1 MASKMSE
8 AIKLLIQERGISEEL
23 VRKTIEESLLAA
35 FKKKF
40 GSMDNAVVRFSEDG
54 SEVTIFARKKIVEE
68 DDLED
73 PLREITLAEA
83 LELNEECEIG
93 DELLIEIN
101 PLEFDRGAVQSAKQK
116 TKQTLREIQKNTL
129 YSEFKEKVG
138 EMVIGY
144 YQRERNGNIYV
155 DLGKTEGI
163 LPKKYQS
170 PREVYHPSDRVR
182 ALIYEVAKSPTGLQI
197 VLSRTHAE
205 FVRKVFELEVPELYD
220 HTIEIY
226 KIVREPGYRTKM
238 AVYSNREDVDPVGA
252 CVGLKGVRIQ
262 AVVRELEGEKI
273 DVLKYDPDPRSFIR
287 NALLPAEVEQVVV
300 LDEAKKSA
308 LAVVQDNQFSLAIGK
323 QGLNVRLANR
333 LVDWNIDV
341 KTAQQFSEMDLSA
354 ETKRALSALFGDLE
368 PTEEITRI
376 SELPGLNER
385 LVDILKANGIEY
397 IESLI
402 SMSEKEIA
410 GLSGVS
416 PDDAL
421 TIAKAIAENIEVVEE
436 GEAKPAEPEEAAEA
450 GDAAASAPQIAGSPQ
465 GAGFAAPPIAGSTAT
480 VAEPAAETTAPS
492 AAAAPQIAGF
502 AASAPQIAG
511 SVPQM
516 PQIAGSTTGFAAS
529 APASPAA
536 AAAPT
541 AEPAAPPVA
550 AAPQAAAAPPI
561 AGFAAP
567 AAETYECPE
576 CGAEIRPDM
585 TACPNCGVG
594 LSFEEDEGQDG

>member
-23 VRKTIEESLLAA
+23 VHKTIEESLLAA

-40 GSMDNAVVRFSEDG
+40 GSMDNAVVRFSDDG
-54 SEVTIFARKKIVEE
+54 SEVAIFAKKKIVNE

-73 PLREITLAEA
+73 PLREIALEEA
-83 LELNEECEIG
+83 LELNEDCEIG

-101 PLEFDRGAVQSAKQK
+101 PQEFDRGAVQSAKQK
-116 TKQTLREIQKNTL
+116 TKQTLRDIQKNTL

-155 DLGKTEGI
+155 DLGKTEGV

-273 DVLKYDPDPRSFIR
+273 DVLKYDPDPRTFIK
-287 NALLPAEVEQVVV
+287 NALLPAEVDQVVV

-341 KTAQQFSEMDLSA
+341 KTVQQFGEMDLSA
-354 ETKRALSALFGDLE
+354 ETRRALSALFGDLD
-368 PTEEITRI
+368 TGEEITRI
-376 SELPGLNER
+376 SELPGLTER
-385 LVDILKANGIEY
+385 LIELLKANGIEY
-397 IESLI
+397 IESLVA
-402 SMSEKEIA
+402 MSEKDIA
-410 GLSGVS
+410 GLTGIS
-416 PDDAL
+416 PDDVS
-421 TIAKAIAENIEVVEE
+421 TIAKAIAENIEVVE
-436 GEAKPAEPEEAAEA
+436 AEVQTP
-450 GDAAASAPQIAGSPQ
+450 
-465 GAGFAAPPIAGSTAT
+465 
-480 VAEPAAETTAPS
+480 VEPAAVE
-492 AAAAPQIAGF
+492 AAAAP
-502 AASAPQIAG
+502 
-511 SVPQM
+511 
-516 PQIAGSTTGFAAS
+516 
-529 APASPAA
+529 
-536 AAAPT
+536 AAPP
-541 AEPAAPPVA
+541 AVVEPAAPA
-550 AAPQAAAAPPI
+550 GPP
-561 AGFAAP
+561 AGEASPPPDAP
-567 AAETYECPE
+567 AGEEEIYQCPE
-576 CGAEIRPDM
+576 CGTAIRPDM

-594 LSFEEDEGQDG
+594 LSFEEDEGQ